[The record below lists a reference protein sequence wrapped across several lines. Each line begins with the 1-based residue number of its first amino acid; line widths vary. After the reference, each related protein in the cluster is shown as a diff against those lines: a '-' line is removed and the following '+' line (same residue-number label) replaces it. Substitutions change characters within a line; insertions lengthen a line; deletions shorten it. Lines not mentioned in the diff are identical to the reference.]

1 MSNRR
6 RGPYRSGIERRDRII
21 ASAIEVFSEYGYNV
35 GSLRMIGERAGGIT
49 PAAVMRHFESKEELF
64 IEVLEHWDAFQI
76 QADRE
81 YGGLEY
87 FRWLSDVTA
96 YNEQHRGFIEL
107 YLTLSMEARE
117 PSHPGHQFMI
127 ERQMRTVA
135 SFERHLQQ
143 AIDDGDISPMTSV
156 QLHDEARTLLAV
168 FDGLALQAS
177 LNPSMEFARL
187 IDNYVAL
194 AVERWR
200 IGVASPLGSQDS

>member
-1 MSNRR
+1 MATGK

-49 PAAVMRHFESKEELF
+49 PAAVMRHFDSKEELF
-64 IEVLEHWDAFQI
+64 IEVLEHWDDFQI
-76 QADRE
+76 RANQE
-81 YGGLEY
+81 YSGIAY

-96 YNEQHRGFIEL
+96 YNDQHRGFVEL

-127 ERQMRTVA
+127 ERQARTVG
-135 SFERHLQQ
+135 SFECHLRE
-143 AIDDGDISPMTSV
+143 AIDEGDIAPMSPS

-177 LNPSMEFARL
+177 LNPTVEYARL
-187 IDNYVAL
+187 IDDYVSL
-194 AVERWR
+194 SLKRWR
-200 IGVASPLGSQDS
+200 VGLAAGTGAQ